1 MGQTSCCSTAVDHGL
16 QYARPCSLLL
26 DADMLNKGYEWS
38 YKYGEPRNAPPKR
51 YLVQPKCC
59 RVTWCGLPC

>member
-1 MGQTSCCSTAVDHGL
+1 
-16 QYARPCSLLL
+16 
-26 DADMLNKGYEWS
+26 MLTKGYEWA

-59 RVTWCGLPC
+59 KVEW